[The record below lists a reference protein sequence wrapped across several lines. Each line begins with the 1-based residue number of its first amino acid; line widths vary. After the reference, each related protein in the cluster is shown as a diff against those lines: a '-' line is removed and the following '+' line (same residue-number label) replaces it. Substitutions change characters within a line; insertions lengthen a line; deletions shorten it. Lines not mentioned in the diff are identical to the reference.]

1 MSLNNPRSG
10 TNVAAEFTMSG
21 LPWVVSGTT
30 VSNTVTSYQL
40 PKVTKNITFHNL
52 STTSNK
58 FIRVGFTLNGVNG
71 VGGNYYF
78 SVNSGETVTLD
89 ARVKEVHVR
98 GDTFTDTLNYSLYC
112 SLTMIDST
120 MMPILTGSIGGT
132 TMWEGIG

>member
-1 MSLNNPRSG
+1 MGLSNPRSG
-10 TNVAAEFTMSG
+10 TNVPAEFTMSG